1 MSGRIISAADACARC
16 AGQLTFRPVKAI
28 LILRREVFF
37 VKKKR
42 NSLRATL
49 AAAHRALRHKRTV
62 AAVYFALRFLV
73 IVVMVAQFFNRDF
86 ESVFLCGLTLV
97 LFLLPTVFERAL
109 MIDLPNTMEIIIM
122 LFIFAAEILGEISS
136 FYTTFKHWDTILHT
150 VNGFLCA
157 AIGFAL
163 VDMLNRTDK
172 FSLSLSPVFMS
183 IVAFCFSMTI
193 GVLWEFFE
201 CAMDQLLFL
210 DMQKDTV
217 INTISSVM
225 LDPSGLNNRV
235 MIPDIVDTIVVT
247 ADGQQ
252 ISLGLGGYL
261 DVGILDTMKDL
272 FVNFIGA
279 AVFSLIGYFYVKSR
293 GQGKF
298 ASRFIPQVLD
308 IQPEDIDQR
317 QSKIGT
323 RLKNFHGK
331 KE

>member
-1 MSGRIISAADACARC
+1 MAGRKKGVRAVLGAAHSA
-16 AGQLTFRPVKAI
+16 
-28 LILRREVFF
+28 LRR
-37 VKKKR
+37 K
-42 NSLRATL
+42 
-49 AAAHRALRHKRTV
+49 HTV
-62 AAVYFALRFLV
+62 AVVYITLRVLV
-73 IVVMVAQFFNRDF
+73 IVMMVAQFFNGDF

-109 MIDLPNTMEIIIM
+109 MIDLPNTLEIIIM

-150 VNGFLCA
+150 LNGFLCA

-163 VDMLNRTDK
+163 VDMLNRTEK

-201 CAMDQLLFL
+201 CGMDQLMML

-217 INTISSVM
+217 VNAISSVM
-225 LDPSGLNNRV
+225 LDPTGRNNRV
-235 MIPDIVDTIVVT
+235 LIENIVDTIVVT

-261 DVGILDTMKDL
+261 DIGILDTMKDL

-279 AVFSLIGYFYVKSR
+279 VVFSVIGYFYVKTR

-298 ASRFIPQVLD
+298 ASRFIPQVVDMPSEILNPLE
-308 IQPEDIDQR
+308 PEQ
-317 QSKIGT
+317 
-323 RLKNFHGK
+323 FK
-331 KE
+331 K

>member
-1 MSGRIISAADACARC
+1 MSNHKKGMRAVFASAYDA
-16 AGQLTFRPVKAI
+16 
-28 LILRREVFF
+28 LRR
-37 VKKKR
+37 
-42 NSLRATL
+42 
-49 AAAHRALRHKRTV
+49 KRTV
-62 AAVYFALRFLV
+62 AAVYFTLRFLV
-73 IVVMVAQFFNRDF
+73 IAVMVAQFFNGDF
-86 ESVFLCGLTLV
+86 ESVFLCALTLV

-136 FYTTFKHWDTILHT
+136 FYTTFKSWDTILHT
-150 VNGFLCA
+150 LNGFLCA

-163 VDMLNRTDK
+163 VDMLNRTEK

-201 CAMDQLLFL
+201 CGMDQLMML

-217 INTISSVM
+217 VHSISSVM
-225 LDPSGLNNRV
+225 LDPSGRNNRV
-235 MIPDIVDTIVVT
+235 LIENIVDTIVVT

-261 DVGILDTMKDL
+261 DVGIIDTMKDL

-279 AVFSLIGYFYVKSR
+279 VVFSIIGYFYVKSR
-293 GQGKF
+293 GHGKF
-298 ASRFIPQVLD
+298 ASRFIPQVVEV
-308 IQPEDIDQR
+308 QPEDIDPR
-317 QSKIGT
+317 QPKI
-323 RLKNFHGK
+323 FK
-331 KE
+331 KAKKSPPPRE

>member
-1 MSGRIISAADACARC
+1 MSNRKKGVWSVLQSAHN
-16 AGQLTFRPVKAI
+16 I
-28 LILRREVFF
+28 LQR
-37 VKKKR
+37 
-42 NSLRATL
+42 
-49 AAAHRALRHKRTV
+49 KRTV
-62 AAVYFALRFLV
+62 AVVYFLLRFLV
-73 IVVMVAQFFNRDF
+73 IVTMVAQFFNGDY
-86 ESVFLCGLTLV
+86 ESVFLCALTLV

-109 MIDLPNTMEIIIM
+109 MIDLPNTLEIIIM

-136 FYTTFKHWDTILHT
+136 FYTTFKGWDTILHT
-150 VNGFLCA
+150 INGFLCA

-163 VDMLNRTDK
+163 VDMLNRTEK

-201 CAMDQLLFL
+201 CGMDQLMML
-210 DMQKDTV
+210 DMQKDAV
-217 INTISSVM
+217 VHSISSVM

-235 MIPDIVDTIVVT
+235 LIKDIVDTIVVT

-261 DVGILDTMKDL
+261 DIGILDTMKDL

-279 AVFSLIGYFYVKSR
+279 VVFSVIGYFYVKTR

-298 ASRFIPQVLD
+298 ASRFIPRVVEV
-308 IQPEDIDQR
+308 QPEDINPR
-317 QSKIGT
+317 QPK
-323 RLKNFHGK
+323 FGK
-331 KE
+331 KAKKFQGPKE

>member
-1 MSGRIISAADACARC
+1 MSKKKTGVRD
-16 AGQLTFRPVKAI
+16 I
-28 LILRREVFF
+28 LSTAHQALRR
-37 VKKKR
+37 
-42 NSLRATL
+42 
-49 AAAHRALRHKRTV
+49 KRTV
-62 AAVYFALRFLV
+62 AVVYITLRILV
-73 IVVMVAQFFNRDF
+73 IVMMVAQFFNGDF

-136 FYTTFKHWDTILHT
+136 FYTTFKGWDTILHT
-150 VNGFLCA
+150 INGFLCA

-163 VDMLNRTDK
+163 VDMLNRTEK

-201 CAMDQLLFL
+201 CGMDQLMML

-217 INTISSVM
+217 VHSISSVM
-225 LDPSGLNNRV
+225 LDPSGRNNRV
-235 MIPDIVDTIVVT
+235 LIENIVDTIVVT

-279 AVFSLIGYFYVKSR
+279 VVFSIIGYFYVKTR

-298 ASRFIPQVLD
+298 ASRFIPQVVEV
-308 IQPEDIDQR
+308 QPEDIDPR
-317 QSKIGT
+317 QPKI
-323 RLKNFHGK
+323 FK
-331 KE
+331 KAKKSPPPRE